1 MKLGWPL
8 VLAAYGL
15 GVLVFLWPMPAHLG
29 SAIWGDRFDAWTTL
43 WLIDHLAER
52 LRTLDLSAV
61 TTDILH
67 PVGYNLWSFGHLALQ
82 ALGAVL
88 VVLGVPLVAAYNLL
102 LIGGLWSSAVAAH
115 ALGKEL
121 TGSHLPGFVAGTVF
135 ATSPYLYGE
144 GAAGCIELV
153 AAGLLPLHALM
164 LLKLVREPTVKRA
177 AWATAVLA
185 VIGPFNWYYTLFAGM
200 FALGFLAWVVVARRV
215 DRRGAGLMLASM
227 VAAALIDVP
236 LILEAR
242 RETPTRPPV
251 RAELFED
258 AEAFA
263 RAARITNG
271 VKPLVELT
279 EDDLIEM
286 DALEVF
292 LNSTP
297 LSVLIEGRFELNPL
311 RSSPGALAWI
321 VGLAGWAAAGRRN
334 RGWMALA
341 AGATVLTLGPFPN
354 LAGKI
359 PLDGWAGDWTLP
371 YGLAYEH
378 VPFFSKAYRPYRIG
392 IVTSECLAAA
402 GAVGMASLMA
412 VVPVRVLAG
421 VAALLGGVA
430 FSQPFWA
437 GDRPGGRPLADA
449 SVPAIYEQLA
459 ELPEGAVIEL
469 PLQYQPVTIA
479 NAKLQYYQVVHR
491 KPLLNCNQL
500 IRRPDLMAF
509 QDYVTGNAFLH
520 TLLDLSRQPPPYTFT
535 DADVAAV
542 VDDGFRYLV
551 VHRELAQDLVEMAG
565 GEAVADMMGQ
575 PALSMLEELLGEPV
589 LADGDLAVYQL
600 PETWDDRDRVWTWT
614 GEDVVDLDT
623 PLDVRAFELPLV
635 LPAGGSWTAWAG
647 EARTVSFWGRPI
659 PGDAGGLALKITST
673 GQQLVRPIE
682 LPGGRWSLISEAIPF
697 TGPVRL
703 ELVAKDAPV
712 AVELTQLQVVTR

>member
-1 MKLGWPL
+1 MRLGWPG
-8 VLAAYGL
+8 VLAAYLL

-43 WLIDHLAER
+43 WLIDHLAEK
-52 LRTLDLSAV
+52 LRALDFSAV

-88 VVLGVPLVAAYNLL
+88 VVLGVPLVASYNLL
-102 LIGGLWSSAVAAH
+102 LIGGLWTSAVAAH

-135 ATSPYLYGE
+135 ATSPYLYGG

-153 AAGLLPLHALM
+153 AAGLLPLHANT
-164 LLKLVREPTVKRA
+164 LVRLVRAPSWGRA
-177 AWATAVLA
+177 AQATVVLA
-185 VIGPFNWYYTLFAGM
+185 VIGPFNWYYTLFSGM
-200 FALGFLAWVVVARRV
+200 FALGFLAWVVLSKQV
-215 DRRGAGLMLASM
+215 DRRGAGMMVASM
-227 VAAALIDVP
+227 VVAAVIDVP

-251 RAELFED
+251 SAELFED
-258 AEAFA
+258 GDAFV
-263 RAARITNG
+263 RVGKITNG
-271 VKPLVELT
+271 VKPLAELT
-279 EDDLIEM
+279 EADLVEM

-297 LSVLIEGRFELNPL
+297 LTVLMEGRFELNPL

-321 VGLAGWAAAGRRN
+321 VGLAGWVAAGRRN

-402 GAVGMASLMA
+402 GAVGMASMMA
-412 VVPVRVLAG
+412 VAPARVLAG
-421 VAALLGGVA
+421 VATLLGGVA

-449 SVPAIYEQLA
+449 GVPAIYEQLA
-459 ELPEGAVIEL
+459 ALPHGAVIEL

-509 QDYVTGNAFLH
+509 QSYVTGNAFLH
-520 TLLDLSRQPPPYTFT
+520 TLLDLSRQPPPYRFT
-535 DADVAAV
+535 DEDVASV

-551 VHRELAQDLVEMAG
+551 VHREVAQDLVEMAG

-589 LADGDLAVYQL
+589 LADADLAVYQL
-600 PETWDDRDRVWTWT
+600 PEAWPDEGRVWTWT
-614 GEDVVDLDT
+614 GDDVVDLDT
-623 PLDVRAFELPLV
+623 PVDVRAFELPLV
-635 LPAGGSWTAWAG
+635 LPAGGSWTAYAG
-647 EARTVSFWGRPI
+647 GARTLSFWARPVA
-659 PGDAGGLALKITST
+659 GDGGGLALKITST
-673 GQQLVRPIE
+673 GQQVVRPIDV
-682 LPGGRWSLISEAIPF
+682 PTGRWSLITEAIPF

-703 ELVAKDAPV
+703 ELVAKEAPV